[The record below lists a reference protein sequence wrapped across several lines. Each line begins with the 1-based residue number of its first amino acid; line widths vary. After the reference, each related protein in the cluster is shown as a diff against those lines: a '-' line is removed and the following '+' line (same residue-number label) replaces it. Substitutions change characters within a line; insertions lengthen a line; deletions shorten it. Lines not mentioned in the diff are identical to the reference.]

1 MLILTREIDQSIL
14 IMNGTIRIMVLG
26 IERGRVK
33 LGIAAP
39 EGIDIV
45 RAELTGELDRKAMN
59 KLLDEVM
66 SAEEVNDEPT
76 SSI

>member
-39 EGIDIV
+39 EDVDIV

-66 SAEEVNDEPT
+66 NAEEVNDEPT

>member
-14 IMNGTIRIMVLG
+14 IMNGTIRVMVLG
-26 IERGRVK
+26 VERDRVK

-39 EGIDIV
+39 EDVDIV

-66 SAEEVNDEPT
+66 NADE
-76 SSI
+76 I